1 MNRPKKSLGQ
11 NFLIDNNV
19 INKIIK
25 LVKIKNSNILEIG
38 PGTGNLTDKIIAQ
51 KPKSLILIEKD
62 KTLYENLKKKYKN
75 FKEVVLL
82 NEDVLS
88 INLEKILKTDTV
100 VFGNLPYN
108 ISTQILVKFIKFEKW
123 LPKFYKLIFMF
134 QKEVAERLEAKSN
147 TTKYGRLSVISKW
160 RLKIKDQFDVSK
172 NSFYP
177 KPKVESKILVFT
189 PVEIKSSKILQINT
203 LEEVTRVLFS
213 NKRKMINKAFSKLFN
228 KSEIIAKDLKI
239 DLSSRPGELEESD
252 FYKIAEKLENC
263 N

>member
-1 MNRPKKSLGQ
+1 
-11 NFLIDNNV
+11 
-19 INKIIK
+19 
-25 LVKIKNSNILEIG
+25 
-38 PGTGNLTDKIIAQ
+38 
-51 KPKSLILIEKD
+51 
-62 KTLYENLKKKYKN
+62 
-75 FKEVVLL
+75 
-82 NEDVLS
+82 
-88 INLEKILKTDTV
+88 
-100 VFGNLPYN
+100 
-108 ISTQILVKFIKFEKW
+108 
-123 LPKFYKLIFMF
+123 MF

-160 RLKIKDQFDVSK
+160 RLKINDQFDVSK

-177 KPKVESKILVFT
+177 KPKVESKILVFI
-189 PVEIKSSKILQINT
+189 PIEIKSSKILQINT

>member
-108 ISTQILVKFIKFEKW
+108 ISTQILVKFIKFEK
-123 LPKFYKLIFMF
+123 Y
-134 QKEVAERLEAKSN
+134 SH
-147 TTKYGRLSVISKW
+147 
-160 RLKIKDQFDVSK
+160 
-172 NSFYP
+172 
-177 KPKVESKILVFT
+177 
-189 PVEIKSSKILQINT
+189 
-203 LEEVTRVLFS
+203 
-213 NKRKMINKAFSKLFN
+213 
-228 KSEIIAKDLKI
+228 
-239 DLSSRPGELEESD
+239 EL
-252 FYKIAEKLENC
+252 
-263 N
+263 